1 MTKHLGEEKLPMKP
15 KIKRSVVS
23 NLALLVGIAIL
34 VGTGGIQILEYFQIR
49 QAEAE
54 FALQMEQ
61 LGQDTSTP
69 EPTETPESTPTAGP
83 TRDPALPTL
92 TIGPTS
98 TPGPT
103 RAPKP
108 TRPPLSSFTLLG
120 TLNIPKMKLTIS
132 VVEGA
137 SADELRVGVGHVS
150 SSAQVGQPGNVCLA
164 GHRRGLATKCFANLD
179 YLKAGDT
186 VDFNDG
192 KTTYRYI
199 VYDSFIVEAEDNWVL
214 SPIQG
219 VEYGMTLIS
228 CSYPLFGPT
237 QRLIVRAKLEGT

>member
-1 MTKHLGEEKLPMKP
+1 MDTRQGEVKTRKTKTR
-15 KIKRSVVS
+15 RSWVS
-23 NLALLVGIAIL
+23 NLALLVGVAIL
-34 VGTGGIQILEYFQIR
+34 VGTGGIQIFEYFQIR

-54 FALQMEQ
+54 FAIQMQQ
-61 LGQDTSTP
+61 LGQDEPSPEPTLTP
-69 EPTETPESTPTAGP
+69 EPTPTAGP

-92 TIGPTS
+92 SPGPTS

-103 RAPKP
+103 NTPKP

-120 TLNIPKMKLTIS
+120 SLTIPKMDLTIS

-137 SADELRVGVGHVS
+137 GADELRVGVGHVS
-150 SSAQVGQPGNVCLA
+150 TTAQAGQIGNVCLA
-164 GHRRGLATKCFANLD
+164 GHRRGLATKCFVHLD
-179 YLKAGDT
+179 YLVAGDT

-199 VYDSFIVEAEDNWVL
+199 VYDSFIVEAEENWVL
-214 SPIQG
+214 YPIEG
-219 VEYGMTLIS
+219 VDYGMTLIS

-237 QRLIVRAKLEGT
+237 QRLIVRARLEGT